1 MKTRNAHAKLV
12 ALGAALL
19 LATPLLAGV
28 RKVDRPVPGQYIVIL
43 KANAARGPA
52 DPTDSGPAVGDVA
65 SSLARQ
71 HSGQLGRVFQHAV
84 KGFVVDASEV
94 DADSLAADSRVA
106 YVVEDGIVQA
116 SGVQLDPPSWG
127 LDRVD
132 QEALPLDGKFVYY
145 GDGTGVNLYIID
157 SGVLSTHSE
166 FGDRVDTVNA
176 FTAIDDGLG
185 TEDCAGHGT
194 MVAGVAAGAS
204 YGVAKGATIHPVRVL
219 DCNAS
224 GLVSGVI
231 AGIDWVTAN
240 HESPAVANLSV
251 TTGANQALDDAVTN
265 SIADGVV
272 YTVAAGNGS
281 VPACNLS
288 PGRVYQ
294 ALTVGASDAT
304 DQRAAFSNYGY
315 CVDLFAPGTD
325 ITSAWIGSDDAS
337 MTGSG
342 TSFSAPAVAG
352 TAALY
357 LEHNPSADPD
367 EVTWAIINSASHS
380 VADDGTGS
388 TDLLL
393 YSAFV
398 GEGIDQ
404 PPYPVFTVTC
414 NHRRCRFNA
423 SSSADDHGI
432 VSFDWDFGDGTV
444 VTGKKGAH
452 IGHRFPTYGSAFTV
466 TLTVTD
472 TIGQSSMLEQE
483 IRFSY

>member
-1 MKTRNAHAKLV
+1 MKTRNTHAKLV

-28 RKVDRPVPGQYIVIL
+28 KKVDRPVPGQYIVIL

-52 DPTDSGPAVGDVA
+52 DPAASGPAVGDVA

-71 HSGQLGRVFQHAV
+71 HRGRLGRVFQHAV
-84 KGFVVDASEV
+84 KGFVVDASEL
-94 DADSLAADSRVA
+94 DAESLAADPRVA
-106 YVVEDGIVQA
+106 YVVEDGVVQA

-132 QEALPLDGKFVYY
+132 QEALPLDGKYVYY

-157 SGVLSTHSE
+157 SGVLSTHSD
-166 FGDRVDTVNA
+166 FTGRVDTVNA

-185 TEDCAGHGT
+185 IEDCAGHGT
-194 MVAGVAAGAS
+194 MVAGVAAGAT

-224 GLVSGVI
+224 GQVSGVI

-240 HESPAVANLSV
+240 HQSPAVANLSV
-251 TTGANQALDDAVTN
+251 ATGANQALDDAVTN

-272 YTVAAGNGS
+272 YTVAAGNGA
-281 VPACNLS
+281 VPACDLS

-294 ALTVGASDAT
+294 ALTVGASDAA

-315 CVDLFAPGTD
+315 CVDLFAPGTN

-337 MTGSG
+337 MTGDG

-357 LEHNPSADPD
+357 LEQNPSASVD
-367 EVTWAIINSASHS
+367 EVTWAIINSASHA

-404 PPYPVFTVTC
+404 PPYPALSFSC
-414 NHRRCRFNA
+414 SGRRCQFDG
-423 SSSADDHGI
+423 SGSADDHGI
-432 VSFDWDFGDGTV
+432 VMFSWDFGDGTV
-444 VTGKKGAH
+444 VSGKKKKKV
-452 IGHRFPTYGSAFTV
+452 GHRFPKVGDVFTV

-472 TIGQSSMLEQE
+472 TIGQPSMLQQE
-483 IRFSY
+483 VRFSY